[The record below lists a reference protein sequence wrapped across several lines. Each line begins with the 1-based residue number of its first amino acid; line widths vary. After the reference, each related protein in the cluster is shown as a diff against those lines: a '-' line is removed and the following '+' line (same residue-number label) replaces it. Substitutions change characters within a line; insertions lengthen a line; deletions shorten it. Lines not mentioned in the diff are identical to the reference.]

1 MSEEDKRLVLFLVDD
16 DETSLFIL
24 KKYIDRKKVFEI
36 HSFDSGENA
45 INHLALK
52 PDIVILDYYLTQ
64 SGSKMNGNDVVTAIR
79 YRGLDPRIVM
89 LSGQDDGKLV
99 LELINLGV
107 KDYIIKGE
115 NAFSELD
122 DILNDF
128 ILEKTEKKIE

>member
-1 MSEEDKRLVLFLVDD
+1 MSEEDKRLILFLVDD

-24 KKYIDRKKVFEI
+24 RKYIDRKKVFEI
-36 HSFDSGENA
+36 HSFDSGETC

-52 PDIVILDYYLTQ
+52 PDIVILDYFLTQ
-64 SGSKMNGNDVVTAIR
+64 SGSKMNGNDVVTSIR
-79 YRGLDPRIVM
+79 YSGLDPRIVM

-128 ILEKTEKKIE
+128 ILEKTEKK